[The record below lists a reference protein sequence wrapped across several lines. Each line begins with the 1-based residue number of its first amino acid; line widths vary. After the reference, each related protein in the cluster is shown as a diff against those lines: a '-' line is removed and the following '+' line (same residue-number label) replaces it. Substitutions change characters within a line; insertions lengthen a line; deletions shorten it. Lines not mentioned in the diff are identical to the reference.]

1 MAADNIVAIVKALGE
16 ADNLEIFEMVSKGEV
31 CGCKIGERF
40 GLDKEGVGKK
50 MSSLVI
56 SGLVEVVIGD
66 DWDHYKLEETQ
77 MCLLN
82 KYFND
87 RINECRAT
95 GCKCKCKD
103 GCC

>member
-1 MAADNIVAIVKALGE
+1 MAEANIIAIVKALGE
-16 ADNLEIFEMVSKGEV
+16 GNNLEIFEILSKGEV
-31 CGCKIGERF
+31 CGCKLGEKYN
-40 GLDKEGVGKK
+40 LDKDGVDRM
-50 MSSLVI
+50 MSSLLI
-56 SGLVEVVIGD
+56 SGLVVEVKGD
-66 DWDHYKLEETQ
+66 DWNHYKLEETQ

-95 GCKCKCKD
+95 GCKCKCSE